1 MKTKKGD
8 FIELDFTASI
18 KGGSVFDT
26 TKEEDAK
33 KAGLLDD
40 KRKHDFKPMQICIGE
55 RMVIKGLDDALIDK
69 EIGKSYD
76 IEIQPKDAFGKR
88 NPKLIK
94 TVPLSAF
101 QQMPQPGMFVNVNGL
116 IAKVITITGGRALI
130 DLNNPLAG
138 KIVIY
143 KFKINKLIEDNSDK
157 IKLLGKSFGLD
168 IGEVNIQDKKV
179 KIRVKNKKDVK
190 LDAFKEKI
198 KTLLNIEPEFI

>member
-1 MKTKKGD
+1 MLSDLEIARSVKP
-8 FIELDFTASI
+8 LSI
-18 KGGSVFDT
+18 FEVA
-26 TKEEDAK
+26 E
-33 KAGLLDD
+33 KAGLLDE
-40 KRKHDFKPMQICIGE
+40 KRKHEFKPMQICIGE
-55 RMVIKGLDDALIDK
+55 KMVIRGLDDALIEK

-138 KIVIY
+138 KIIVY
-143 KFKINKLIEDNSDK
+143 NFKINKIIEDIPEK
-157 IKLLGKSFGLD
+157 IKILGRNFGLD
-168 IGEVNIQDKKV
+168 IDEVNVEDKKA
-179 KIRVKNKKDVK
+179 KIKVKNKKDAN
-190 LDAFKEKI
+190 LNAFKDKI